1 MNRLKQLV
9 KETLQQRTQKRSCDN
24 ACNINLPLNEEL
36 TSSSKLYEIEGI
48 LVIDTDAMFHK
59 QVMSDI
65 RAITGITIVKDY
77 IYEPAGGAA
86 NRGYATLS
94 IKIDPSP
101 FENKN
106 ATEITNMV
114 IEDIKHVKGV
124 RAFKLKSGP
133 ISIEL

>member
-1 MNRLKQLV
+1 MNRLRQLV
-9 KETLQQRTQKRSCDN
+9 KETLQQRNVKKHCCE
-24 ACNINLPLNEEL
+24 ACRLKIKEEL
-36 TSSSKLYEIEGI
+36 KPASKLYEIDGI

-77 IYEPAGGAA
+77 IYDPAGGSE

-94 IKIDPSP
+94 IKIDPAP

-106 ATEITNMV
+106 ATEITTKV
-114 IEDIKHVKGV
+114 IEDIKRVRGV
-124 RAFKLKSGP
+124 RAFKLKKGP

>member
-1 MNRLKQLV
+1 MNRLRQLV
-9 KETLQQRTQKRSCDN
+9 KEALQHHNSKKHCCA
-24 ACNINLPLNEEL
+24 ACSMKIKEEL
-36 TSSSKLYEIEGI
+36 KPASKLYEIDGI

-65 RAITGITIVKDY
+65 RAITGITIVKDQ
-77 IYEPAGGAA
+77 IYEPAGGSE

-94 IKIDPSP
+94 IKIDPAP

-106 ATEITNMV
+106 ATEITTKV
-114 IEDIKHVKGV
+114 IEDIKHVRGV
-124 RAFKLKSGP
+124 RAFKLKKGP

>member
-1 MNRLKQLV
+1 MNRLRQLV
-9 KETLQQRTQKRSCDN
+9 KEALQHHNSKKHCCA
-24 ACNINLPLNEEL
+24 ACSMKIKEEL
-36 TSSSKLYEIEGI
+36 KPASKLYEIDGI
-48 LVIDTDAMFHK
+48 LVIDTDTMFHK

-77 IYEPAGGAA
+77 IYDPAGGSE

-94 IKIDPSP
+94 IKIDPAP

-106 ATEITNMV
+106 ATEITTKV
-114 IEDIKHVKGV
+114 IEDIKRVRGV
-124 RAFKLKSGP
+124 RAFKLKKGP

>member
-9 KETLQQRTQKRSCDN
+9 KETLQQRNSKKPCCA
-24 ACNINLPLNEEL
+24 ACSMKIKEEL
-36 TSSSKLYEIEGI
+36 KPASKLYEIDGI
-48 LVIDTDAMFHK
+48 LVIDTDTMFHK

-77 IYEPAGGAA
+77 IYEPAGGSE

-94 IKIDPSP
+94 IKIDPAP

-106 ATEITNMV
+106 ATEITTKV
-114 IEDIKHVKGV
+114 IEDIKRVRGV
-124 RAFKLKSGP
+124 RAFKLKKGP

>member
-1 MNRLKQLV
+1 MNQLKQLV
-9 KETLQQRTQKRSCDN
+9 KEIISQRNLKQD
-24 ACNINLPLNEEL
+24 CNKTCSINVKEEL
-36 TSSSKLYEIEGI
+36 SSSSKLYEIDGI

-77 IYEPAGGAA
+77 IYKPAGGAE

-101 FENKN
+101 FKNKN
-106 ATEITNMV
+106 STEITNKV
-114 IEDIKHVKGV
+114 IEDIKRVKGV
-124 RAFKLKSGP
+124 RAFKLKKGP

>member
-1 MNRLKQLV
+1 MNRLRQLV
-9 KETLQQRTQKRSCDN
+9 KEALQHHNSKKHCCA
-24 ACNINLPLNEEL
+24 ACSMKIKEEL
-36 TSSSKLYEIEGI
+36 KPASKLYEIDGI
-48 LVIDTDAMFHK
+48 LVIDTEAMFHK

-77 IYEPAGGAA
+77 IYNPAGGSE

-94 IKIDPSP
+94 IKIDPAP

-106 ATEITNMV
+106 ATEITTKV
-114 IEDIKHVKGV
+114 IEDIKRVRGV
-124 RAFKLKSGP
+124 RAFKLKKGP

>member
-9 KETLQQRTQKRSCDN
+9 KEALLHHNSKKHCCA
-24 ACNINLPLNEEL
+24 ACSMKIKEEL
-36 TSSSKLYEIEGI
+36 KPASKLYEIDGI

-77 IYEPAGGAA
+77 IYDPAGGSE

-94 IKIDPSP
+94 IKIDPAP

-106 ATEITNMV
+106 ATEITTKV
-114 IEDIKHVKGV
+114 IEDIKRVKGV
-124 RAFKLKSGP
+124 RAFKLKKGP